1 MSFIGFSAILVAC
14 NVVTLQ
20 RVQAEDI
27 CAAANVCLVSTPQI
41 ISLFWNK
48 LLQQFYLEVL
58 LLFMCILLFMA
69 DLTTI
74 LFA

>member
-27 CAAANVCLVSTPQI
+27 CSGANGCLVSTPQI
-41 ISLFWNK
+41 IPLFWNK
-48 LLQQFYLEVL
+48 LLQQFHLEVL
-58 LLFMCILLFMA
+58 LFVCILLFMA